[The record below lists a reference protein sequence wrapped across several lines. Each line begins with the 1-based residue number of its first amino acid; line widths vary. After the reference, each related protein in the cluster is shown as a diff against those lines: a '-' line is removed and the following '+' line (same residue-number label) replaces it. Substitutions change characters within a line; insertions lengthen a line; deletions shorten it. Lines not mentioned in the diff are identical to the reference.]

1 LFNIFTNRGFGA
13 WILHGWVRPCWQG
26 FARAEDG
33 MKEDY
38 VNTVLRK
45 DGIVV
50 TIAPTDGHYELDV
63 EGQHRT
69 VSSEIAADPLGE
81 PGFETIVQELKKESD
96 RLSGAAAATDKPS
109 DRH

>member
-1 LFNIFTNRGFGA
+1 
-13 WILHGWVRPCWQG
+13 
-26 FARAEDG
+26 

-38 VNTVLRK
+38 VHTVLRK
-45 DGIVV
+45 DGMVV

-69 VSSEIAADPLGE
+69 VSPEMAADPLGE
-81 PGFETIVQELKKESD
+81 PGFEAIVQELKKESD
-96 RLSGAAAATDKPS
+96 RLSGAAAPTDTPR